1 MSVLRNRL
9 VLMAAVAVVATA
21 CTEKL
26 DSGSACPALCPVEQL
41 GIQDTT
47 IEGVAFDTT
56 VGQFP
61 SIGAESQIP
70 LVTRTDGA
78 LDMRAALRFDTL
90 PYTYVS
96 KGAHA
101 TGNTI
106 DTIAFVD
113 SSRLVFRVDTTLG
126 RLADSVAF
134 AAYDIDTTDV
144 VDTTTAALATL
155 FRDDRLL
162 GTKKFSR
169 ATLGDTAA
177 LNIPLD
183 NAKILAKVVAKS
195 RLRVGVRVLG
205 SNNITLGFRASNGGS
220 GAYLSLRPSRIATG
234 PTLED
239 SASVV
244 TQGLDSRTPA
254 DDTPLAIDLADFAL
268 IVRGTPPVPV
278 EQLAI
283 GGLPSRRGYLRFDI
297 PQRLLDSTQIVRAT
311 LRLTQLPSP
320 TALPN
325 DTLTIGFWMGTAT
338 ALVKDYVLAASL
350 HEAAVVGSD
359 GTAIYGVA
367 NIRPRQFATDESAT
381 RSIEV
386 AGLMRAWF
394 KIAPTDRPHALIIQS
409 FAEGTRPLELRF
421 ASREAA
427 AALRPTLQITYV
439 PRATAGVP

>member
-9 VLMAAVAVVATA
+9 VLMAAAAVVATA

-47 IEGVAFDTT
+47 IEGVVFDTT

-61 SIGAESQIP
+61 TIGAESQIA
-70 LVTRTDGA
+70 LVTRADGA
-78 LDMRAALRFDTL
+78 LDLRAALRFDTL
-90 PYTYVS
+90 PYTYTS
-96 KGAHA
+96 KATHA
-101 TGNTI
+101 TGTTS

-126 RLADSVAF
+126 RLSDSVAF
-134 AAYDIDTTDV
+134 GAYDIDTTDV
-144 VDTTTAALATL
+144 VDTTTATLATL

-162 GTKKFSR
+162 GTAKFSR

-177 LNIPLD
+177 LKIPLD
-183 NAKILAKVVAKS
+183 DAKILAKVVAKG

-205 SNNITLGFRASNGGS
+205 SNNITLGLRASNGGS
-220 GAYLSLRPSRIATG
+220 GAFLSFRPSRLATG

-239 SASVV
+239 STSVV
-244 TQGLDSRTPA
+244 TQGLESKTPA
-254 DDTPLAIDLADFAL
+254 DDIPVAANLADFAL

-278 EQLAI
+278 QELGV
-283 GGLPSRRGYLRFDI
+283 GGLPSSRVYLRFDV

-325 DTLTIGFWMGTAT
+325 DSLSIAFWMGTAT
-338 ALVKDYVLAASL
+338 ALVTDHVLAASL
-350 HEAAVVGSD
+350 HEQLIQASD
-359 GTAIYGVA
+359 GSVIYGMA
-367 NIRPRQFATDESAT
+367 NIRPKQLDTGESAT

-386 AGLMRAWF
+386 AGLLRAWF
-394 KIAPTDRPHALIIQS
+394 NVKPTDRPHALIIQS

-427 AALRPTLQITYV
+427 AALRPTLQITFV